1 MPISHRNRR
10 MGLYSYSDTGSSGRR
25 VQTFVK
31 QASTVSDGDWWGSLV
46 VPSGREVEVAANKGY
61 QVDAVI
67 GLAAGSPVTETGVVQ
82 DRRTGHLFKVT
93 AVMARDMGRDELQ
106 VHGQRVDEAD
116 YQLDDFVA
124 GWRDNSNIV
133 LLSEARGQDTTQQ
146 IVRSTIGPDGWL
158 GDTPLDAVNDPT
170 YASDPDRWVFGE
182 TPDIGLSFGDALLS
196 VLNDPSGF
204 TVAAAVEMPDFITG
218 FPASMSLVSKAAFP
232 TENGLNFYVA
242 AGRFSPGNTDQTNV
256 VLQIKHNGTTGF
268 TDYDRING
276 NTSAPIAD
284 PQVGQLEGGHVFG
297 AHYDWSATR
306 GARGSAWID
315 GVAIPGVDT
324 VVGTDGPLVTTGP
337 VRLAGDT
344 DSSRNFKAGHLIVI
358 ARGVMPASW
367 HADLYAEAVAR
378 GWA

>member
-1 MPISHRNRR
+1 LLIPGFDIVSRNVNLVTIVDEPDSTLSHGVIRFLPR
-10 MGLYSYSDTGSSGRR
+10 L
-25 VQTFVK
+25 K
-31 QASTVSDGDWWGSLV
+31 EWPGDW
-46 VPSGREVEVAANKGY
+46 P
-61 QVDAVI
+61 
-67 GLAAGSPVTETGVVQ
+67 GVWNP
-82 DRRTGHLFKVT
+82 TSAT
-93 AVMARDMGRDELQ
+93 
-106 VHGQRVDEAD
+106 
-116 YQLDDFVA
+116 
-124 GWRDNSNIV
+124 V
-133 LLSEARGQDTTQQ
+133 LLAEASGQDGSQV
-146 IVRSTIGPDGWL
+146 VRSLIGPNGWL
-158 GDTPLDAVNDPT
+158 GDSPSTTTNDPT
-170 YASDPDRWVFGE
+170 YGTNPDGWEFGE
-182 TPDIGLSFGDALLS
+182 TPDIGVSFGDVLLS

-218 FPASMSLVSKAAFP
+218 FPVSMSLVSKAAFP

-276 NTSAPIAD
+276 NTSAPIAT

-337 VRLAGDT
+337 VRLAGPT
-344 DSSRNFKAGHLIVI
+344 GSSRNYKAGYLIAI

-367 HADLYAEAVAR
+367 HEGLVEHAQAR
-378 GWA
+378 GWQ